1 MKRSLFILSLVIAAA
16 KFLPAANSLEDV
28 LNQQYRNRIYTLR
41 QSMTAPTQQYDSLGN
56 SPTASALG
64 PWTIYGRVQIKK
76 IKLETNQ
83 MLVEAHRIG
92 MKFNSH
98 EHHLVPTQLYEQ
110 VALQVSLDRPLDS
123 PDQ

>member
-28 LNQQYRNRIYTLR
+28 LNQQYKNHTYTLR

-64 PWTIYGRVQIKK
+64 PWTIYARVQIKK
-76 IKLETNQ
+76 IKLEPARVI
-83 MLVEAHRIG
+83 VEGQRIG
-92 MKFNSH
+92 MKFNNHSKS
-98 EHHLVPTQLYEQ
+98 LVPTKLE
-110 VALQVSLDRPLDS
+110 DK
-123 PDQ
+123 

>member
-28 LNQQYRNRIYTLR
+28 LNQQYKNHTYTLR

-64 PWTIYGRVQIKK
+64 PWTIYARVQIKK
-76 IKLETNQ
+76 IKLEP
-83 MLVEAHRIG
+83 A
-92 MKFNSH
+92 
-98 EHHLVPTQLYEQ
+98 
-110 VALQVSLDRPLDS
+110 
-123 PDQ
+123 

>member
-1 MKRSLFILSLVIAAA
+1 MAVQYVNAGRVHRVVHYGAAMKSVSPVLLLVTAVVVLLIVAVTQTAAA
-16 KFLPAANSLEDV
+16 ADNNLEGV
-28 LNQQYRNRIYTLR
+28 LNQQYRNRTYTLR

-83 MLVEAHRIG
+83 MLVEAH
-92 MKFNSH
+92 
-98 EHHLVPTQLYEQ
+98 
-110 VALQVSLDRPLDS
+110 
-123 PDQ
+123 